1 MSQELD
7 VNIKIVKTDN
17 EKNPYDAY
25 ITITNNDDEEDIQ
38 VKIVKNISFANTFY
52 NLTNNETFTTA
63 GETLLNTLNP
73 FNFDKDK
80 DDLSVWSLDQTRSIH
95 YKYQLDVDIIRLQNF
110 VETADKEFYELELV
124 ERNDL
129 HEQLELMQKLQTVL
143 QRRANRFEFKN
154 YESDSIDLRLDTE
167 SYQDITDPDLHLDF
181 GGVQSS
187 YSNKEINIDDFI
199 VDHKIF
205 EDPNVDKTDWLSD
218 NIKDN
223 KK

>member
-17 EKNPYDAY
+17 EKHPYDAY
-25 ITITNNDDEEDIQ
+25 VTITDNDEEDIQ

-80 DDLSVWSLDQTRSIH
+80 DDLSVWSLDQTRSVN
-95 YKYQLDVDIIRLQNF
+95 YKYQLDADIIRLQKF
-110 VETADKEFYELELV
+110 VETADEEFYKLELV
-124 ERNDL
+124 ERKDL
-129 HEQLELMQKLQTVL
+129 QEQLELMQNLQTVL
-143 QRRANRFEFKN
+143 QRRSNRFEFKN
-154 YESDSIDLRLDTE
+154 YDNDSIDLRLDTE
-167 SYQDITDPDLHLDF
+167 IYQDITDPDLHLDF

-187 YSNKEINIDDFI
+187 YSNKEFKDPKRKLGTLLDDLYD
-199 VDHKIF
+199 VSK
-205 EDPNVDKTDWLSD
+205 EDGTLAKVNG
-218 NIKDN
+218 NE
-223 KK
+223 